1 MIKRTTTADGIK
13 VTFTLTSEAPVSVV
27 GDFNEWNPL
36 AHPLKPRTNGTRS
49 VAVVFAPGSRT
60 TFRYLEDGGRFF
72 DDPDADALEDNGW
85 GASHGVLEFVEAPAT
100 TRASTRSKTPKL
112 V

>member
-13 VTFTLTSEAPVSVV
+13 VTFTLTSVASVSVV

-49 VAVVFAPGSRT
+49 VAAVFPPGSRT

-85 GASHGVLEFVEAPAT
+85 GASHGVLDSMLAPT
-100 TRASTRSKTPKL
+100 LPKAPTKRRPAKL
-112 V
+112 G